1 MLPKI
6 AIVGR
11 PNVGKSA
18 LFNRICQKRVSI
30 VDEQEGITRDRI
42 YAKTELF
49 GRSFELVDTGGID
62 PASTAPFNEEIK
74 AQALF
79 AVEEAD
85 SLIFVVDAKTGPTLL
100 DAEVAKILR
109 KSKKPVILAVN
120 KIDQIQDEPKIHQF
134 LGLGIEKVMPISA
147 LQGHQIV
154 ELLEAALP
162 PREDAEEEYDDYHE
176 PEPVEEVTP
185 APAITRI
192 AIVGRP
198 NVGKSTLLN
207 QLLNDNRSIV
217 SPIAGTTRDAIDAEI
232 TVNGKTYLL
241 IDTAGIRRKKAEHE
255 VVDKFAAIRTEEALE
270 RADICLLVLDSFEGI
285 TAQEKRIASDI
296 EAKGKSC
303 IILFNK
309 WDLVKN
315 LKMEHAMRGVRE
327 EVPFLTHCPTLFLCA
342 LQNRN
347 LDKIFPAVEKVVEE
361 RRKRIS
367 TGQLN
372 KFIEACLQKYHPPF
386 IIGKRLRIYYMTQ
399 IQAAPPKFVV
409 FVNNPT
415 LMAES
420 YRKYLINQ
428 FRDTYGFTGCPI
440 FFELRGK
447 ARQATTLEAPGPKR
461 RPAPV
466 LTTTEATPEPND
478 SNSYT

>member
-42 YAKTELF
+42 YAKSDLF
-49 GRSFELVDTGGID
+49 GRPFELVDTGGID
-62 PASTAPFNEEIK
+62 PSGTAPFNEEIK
-74 AQALF
+74 AQALY

-85 SLIFVVDAKTGPTLL
+85 SLIFVVDGQTGPTQL
-100 DAEVAKILR
+100 DMEVAKILR
-109 KSKKPVILAVN
+109 KSKKPVVVAVN
-120 KIDQIQDEPKIHQF
+120 KIDQMEDEAKIHQF
-134 LGLGIEKVMPISA
+134 QSFGIPTVMPISA
-147 LQGHQIV
+147 LQGRLIA
-154 ELLEAALP
+154 ELLEAALQP
-162 PREDAEEEYDDYHE
+162 IPVIEELE
-176 PEPVEEVTP
+176 PTP
-185 APAITRI
+185 APDVVRV

-207 QLLNDNRSIV
+207 QLFGDNRSIV

-232 TVNGKTYLL
+232 VVNGKTYLL
-241 IDTAGIRRKKAEHE
+241 IDTAGIRRKKSETE
-255 VVDKFAAIRTEEALE
+255 VVDKFAAIRTEEAIA

-285 TAQEKRIASDI
+285 TGQEKRIANDI
-296 EAKGKSC
+296 EAQGKSC

-309 WDLVKN
+309 WDLVKD
-315 LKMEHAMRGVRE
+315 LKMEHAARGMRE
-327 EVPFLTHCPTLFLCA
+327 DVPFLNHCPTLFICA
-342 LQNRN
+342 LANRN
-347 LDKIFPAVEKVVEE
+347 LNKIFPAIDEVMAE
-361 RRKRIS
+361 RYRRIT

-372 KFIEACLQKYHPPF
+372 KFIEACLQKYHPPY

-399 IQAAPPKFVV
+399 IQAAPSKFVV

-415 LMAES
+415 LMADS

-428 FRDTYGFTGCPI
+428 FREAYGFTGCPI

-447 ARQATTLEAPGPKR
+447 PKAALTS
-461 RPAPV
+461 APV
-466 LTTTEATPEPND
+466 IANT
-478 SNSYT
+478 

>member
-42 YAKTELF
+42 YAKTDLF
-49 GRSFELVDTGGID
+49 GRPFELIDTGGID
-62 PASTAPFNEEIK
+62 PNSTAIFNDEIK
-74 AQALF
+74 AQALH
-79 AVEEAD
+79 AVQEAD
-85 SLIFVVDAKTGPTLL
+85 SLIFVVDGQTGPTLL

-109 KSKKPVILAVN
+109 KSKKPVVLAVN
-120 KIDQIQDEPKIHQF
+120 KIDQMEEESRAHQF
-134 LGLGIEKVMPISA
+134 LSLGIGTIVPISA
-147 LQGHQIV
+147 LQGRQIV
-154 ELLEAALP
+154 ELLDEALKP
-162 PREDAEEEYDDYHE
+162 IPLEEEPVLEE
-176 PEPVEEVTP
+176 PLPEM
-185 APAITRI
+185 TRI

-207 QLLNDNRSIV
+207 QLLNDDRSIV

-232 TVNGKTYLL
+232 TVNGKSYLL
-241 IDTAGIRRKKAEHE
+241 IDTAGIRRKKAETE
-255 VVDKFAAIRTEEALE
+255 VVDKFAAIRTDEAIE
-270 RADICLLVLDSFEGI
+270 RADLCILVLDSFEGI
-285 TAQEKRIASDI
+285 TGQEKRIANEI
-296 EAKGKSC
+296 EARGKSC

-327 EVPFLTHCPTLFLCA
+327 AVPFLTHCPILFICA
-342 LQNRN
+342 LQKRN
-347 LDKIFPAVEKVVEE
+347 LDKIFPAIEQVVVE
-361 RRKRIS
+361 RRRRIS

-372 KFIEACLQKYHPPF
+372 KFIEGCLQKCHPPY

-399 IQAAPPKFVV
+399 MQIAPPKFVV

-415 LMAES
+415 LMADS

-428 FRDTYGFTGCPI
+428 FRETYGYSGCPI

-447 ARQATTLEAPGPKR
+447 ERQPVTLEGR
-461 RPAPV
+461 RPSRP
-466 LTTTEATPEPND
+466 EAKLEPTPEAEAPTE
-478 SNSYT
+478 SELIET